1 MIIYAYQVR
10 AASSNEIDN
19 IVLRRPDDDVIYT
32 DLRLVLPQN
41 YTLGETHS
49 GEPAI
54 YDEMGE
60 YVSLCLGGS
69 RRSIVFAVSATRRRV
84 VKQAPRD
91 GYVVPLRE
99 ARLAAGLT
107 VKQLSDAS
115 GVYSRQIQSIEA
127 GRTFAGNMSARN
139 LLALADAIGVDIRT
153 LIDKDD

>member
-1 MIIYAYQVR
+1 MIINAYQVR
-10 AASSNEIDN
+10 SAFANEIDN
-19 IVLRRPDDDVIYT
+19 IVLCKPGDDVIYT

-41 YTLGETHS
+41 YTLGETQF

-54 YDEMGE
+54 YDERGG

-69 RRSIVFAVSATRRRV
+69 RGSIVFAVSATRC
-84 VKQAPRD
+84 KALKKAPRD
-91 GYVVPLRE
+91 GYIVPLQE

-107 VKQLSDAS
+107 AKQLSDAS
-115 GVYSRQIQSIEA
+115 GVHIRQIQSIES
-127 GRTFAGNMSARN
+127 GRTCAGNMSARN